1 MKYLAIILIIF
12 SAVYNVIM
20 SSRLEDIKS
29 DMEYVLV
36 KTSDGEYIE
45 YNKLQSLIKKYNL
58 TIEDK

>member
-20 SSRLEDIKS
+20 SSRIENIKS

>member
-1 MKYLAIILIIF
+1 MKYLTIILIIF

-29 DMEYVLV
+29 DMEYVLI

>member
-1 MKYLAIILIIF
+1 MKYLAIILIIL
-12 SAVYNVIM
+12 SAVYNVMM
-20 SSRLEDIKS
+20 SNRLEDIKS
-29 DMEYVLV
+29 DMEYVLI

>member
-1 MKYLAIILIIF
+1 MKYLALVLIIF
-12 SAVYNVIM
+12 SVVYNVLM

-29 DMEYVLV
+29 DMEYVLI

-45 YNKLQSLIKKYNL
+45 YNKLQTLIKKYNL

>member
-12 SAVYNVIM
+12 SVVYNVVM

-29 DMEYVLV
+29 DMEYVLI

-45 YNKLQSLIKKYNL
+45 YNKLQSLIKKYKL

>member
-12 SAVYNVIM
+12 SAVYNVLM

-29 DMEYVLV
+29 DMEYVLI

-45 YNKLQSLIKKYNL
+45 YNKLQSLIKKYKL

>member
-12 SAVYNVIM
+12 SVVYNVIM

-36 KTSDGEYIE
+36 KISDGEYIE

>member
-1 MKYLAIILIIF
+1 MKYLAIVLIIF
-12 SAVYNVIM
+12 SVVYNVIM
-20 SSRLEDIKS
+20 SSKLEDIKS

>member
-12 SAVYNVIM
+12 SAVYNVLM

-29 DMEYVLV
+29 DMEYVLI

>member
-12 SAVYNVIM
+12 SVVYNVVM
-20 SSRLEDIKS
+20 SSRLENIKS
-29 DMEYVLV
+29 DMEYVLI

>member
-12 SAVYNVIM
+12 SAVYNVLM

-29 DMEYVLV
+29 DMEYVLI

-45 YNKLQSLIKKYNL
+45 YNKIQSLIKKYNL

>member
-1 MKYLAIILIIF
+1 MKYLTLVLVIF

-20 SSRLEDIKS
+20 SAKLEDIKS
-29 DMEYVLV
+29 DMEYVLI

>member
-29 DMEYVLV
+29 DMEYVLI

>member
-1 MKYLAIILIIF
+1 MKYLTIILIIF

>member
-1 MKYLAIILIIF
+1 MKYLAILLIIF

-20 SSRLEDIKS
+20 SSKLEDIKS

-45 YNKLQSLIKKYNL
+45 YNKLQSLIKKYKL

>member
-1 MKYLAIILIIF
+1 MKYLTIILIIF
-12 SAVYNVIM
+12 SAVYNVII
-20 SSRLEDIKS
+20 SSRIEDIKS
-29 DMEYVLV
+29 DMEYVLI

>member
-29 DMEYVLV
+29 DMEYMLI

>member
-1 MKYLAIILIIF
+1 MKYLAMILIIF

-29 DMEYVLV
+29 DMEYVLI

-45 YNKLQSLIKKYNL
+45 YNKLQSLIKKYKL

>member
-1 MKYLAIILIIF
+1 MKYLAIILIVF

-45 YNKLQSLIKKYNL
+45 YNKLQSLIKKYKL

>member
-12 SAVYNVIM
+12 SAVYNVLM
-20 SSRLEDIKS
+20 SSRLDDIKS